1 MIAEWAA
8 ARYGWSLDEILY
20 RVPASVFA
28 LFQRQARRAEGIDD
42 TMPLEVEQEI
52 REAAQARKD

>member
-1 MIAEWAA
+1 MVAEWAA
-8 ARYGWSLDEILY
+8 ERYGWTLEYILHG
-20 RVPASVFA
+20 VPASALA
-28 LFQRQARRAEGIDD
+28 LFQRQARVAGGTDD